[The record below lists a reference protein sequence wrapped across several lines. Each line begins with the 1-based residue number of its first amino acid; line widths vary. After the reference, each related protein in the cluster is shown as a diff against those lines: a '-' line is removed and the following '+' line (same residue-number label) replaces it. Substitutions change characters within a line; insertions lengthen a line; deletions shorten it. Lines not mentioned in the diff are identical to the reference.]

1 MKIIYKYFILL
12 LLPASL
18 LLGCGEDFEDKLT
31 GQLPESNIVYVEDRI
46 TGFEQEVT
54 APGATVTAVGNNL
67 SSVKRVLVGADLV
80 PALNVE
86 ATESSVT
93 FRMPDNTSLG
103 EQELVFVFAGI
114 ERQRVSIEVVPVST
128 VTYTSNLAGGEGD
141 EIVFYGSYLDRI
153 ETISV
158 GEVDAPIDNQ
168 TANSLSVNVPAGA
181 SSGSIVL
188 TGETGTIEIEGF
200 ISCGTE
206 DEADSWACAE
216 AINPNMGFEDG
227 TPGVIESGGDHGGGW
242 FMQGDNTPTTY
253 SIVDAA
259 TVPGRGGRG
268 DFTLQ
273 ANVTGPVTENPWDA
287 QAVNTPGDI
296 PGGAYML
303 SAWVQGPEG
312 TQVNVGAGLNGAP
325 YTNYAY
331 AEVPMTGEW
340 VHVTYMF
347 QTVDPTGNGTNIAF
361 HFSLPGNA
369 GSVFHVDDLKII
381 PAGDWIDPVA
391 NPDQYCERY
400 SANGGNIPDAP
411 DCE

>member
-1 MKIIYKYFILL
+1 M
-12 LLPASL
+12 LLPVSL
-18 LLGCGEDFEDKLT
+18 LIGCDEDFEDKLN
-31 GQLPESNIVYVEDRI
+31 GYPPEPAIVWVEDRV

-54 APGATVTAVGNNL
+54 APGAVVTAVGNNL
-67 SSVKRVLVGADLV
+67 SGVKRVLVGPDLT

-86 ATESSVT
+86 ATESNVI
-93 FRMPDNTSLG
+93 FEMPDNTSLG
-103 EQELVFVFAGI
+103 EQELIFVFAGT

-128 VTYTSNLAGGEGD
+128 ITYTSNLAGEEGD
-141 EIVFYGSYLDRI
+141 EVVFYGSYLDRI
-153 ETISV
+153 DSVSV
-158 GEVDAPIDNQ
+158 GEVNAPIESQ
-168 TANSLSVNVPAGA
+168 TANSISVNVPAGA

-188 TGETGTIEIEGF
+188 AGETGTIEIEGF
-200 ISCGTE
+200 ISCGAE
-206 DEADSWACAE
+206 DEVDSWACAE
-216 AINPNMGFEDG
+216 PINPNGGFEDG
-227 TPGVIESGGDHGGGW
+227 TAGIIDNGGDHGGDW
-242 FMQGDNTPTTY
+242 FMQGDATPTTY

-268 DFTLQ
+268 DLTLE
-273 ANVTGPVTENPWDA
+273 AAVTGPISDNPWEA
-287 QAVNTPGDI
+287 QAVNTVGDI

-361 HFSLPGNA
+361 HFALPGNA
-369 GSVFHVDDLKII
+369 GSSFYVDNLKII

-400 SANGGNIPDAP
+400 GDNGGNIPDAP
-411 DCE
+411 SCE